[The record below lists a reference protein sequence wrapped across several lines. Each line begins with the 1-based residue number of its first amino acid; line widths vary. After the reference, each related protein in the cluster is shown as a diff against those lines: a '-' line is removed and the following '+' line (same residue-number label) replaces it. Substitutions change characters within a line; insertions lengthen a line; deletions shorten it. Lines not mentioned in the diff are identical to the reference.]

1 MNKYT
6 IVGCV
11 SLFALLLAG
20 FAPHAWRQSADATPI
35 SSIAPFALTLAAEPM
50 PVFVGADTF

>member
-11 SLFALLLAG
+11 SLFALMLAG
-20 FAPHAWRQSADATPI
+20 FAPNGWRHSADATSM
-35 SSIAPFALTLAAEPM
+35 SSIAPFALTLAAEPL
-50 PVFVGADTF
+50 PVTAGADTF